1 MSTYLQLFYKDD
13 EELQAI
19 ALRLQPLLK
28 RIKLLPAKGR
38 YKRAYIHVKSISTD
52 GKNADKS
59 MCTSCTTP

>member
-1 MSTYLQLFYKDD
+1 MSTYMQLFYKDD

-28 RIKLLPAKGR
+28 KVKLLPAKGR
-38 YKRAYIHVKSISTD
+38 YKRAYIHIKSIPID
-52 GKNADKS
+52 GKNAYKS